1 MPELTASESSYA
13 PEDMARPSFGPEM
26 TVTGAE
32 YFLLSMYCCFLH
44 HVVRTV
50 QVTVQLNG
58 DTAYHK
64 D

>member
-1 MPELTASESSYA
+1 MPEPTASESFHA
-13 PEDMARPSFGPEM
+13 PEDVARPSFGPEM

-32 YFLLSMYCCFLH
+32 YFLFSMYGCFLH
-44 HVVRTV
+44 HVVRPL

-58 DTAYHK
+58 DTTYHE